1 METVGTRELK
11 QNPRAVI
18 RRVLTSGQEIEVTAY
33 GKPTGVRLVPDHGTP
48 RSRWI
53 RGDDLDGLPTM
64 GGENAATLKAE
75 IGRQRDGDLVENPWG
90 DPA

>member
-11 QNPRAVI
+11 QNPQAVI
-18 RRVLTSGQEIEVTAY
+18 RRVLTSGQEVEVTAY
-33 GKPTGVRLVPDHGTP
+33 GKPTGVRLVPDHGSR

-53 RGDDLDGLPTM
+53 RGDDLHGMETM
-64 GGENAATLKAE
+64 SRENAADLKTE
-75 IGRQRDGDLVENPWG
+75 IERERDGDVVEDPWG